1 MQRLIWLG
9 VRSITGKNYK
19 DVDWTSTAKEDDKL
33 KVNFFLCMQNVRAR
47 NLVSDVSI
55 KCLETIDKKI

>member
-33 KVNFFLCMQNVRAR
+33 KVEDIRKHGVRR
-47 NLVSDVSI
+47 L
-55 KCLETIDKKI
+55 KETNK